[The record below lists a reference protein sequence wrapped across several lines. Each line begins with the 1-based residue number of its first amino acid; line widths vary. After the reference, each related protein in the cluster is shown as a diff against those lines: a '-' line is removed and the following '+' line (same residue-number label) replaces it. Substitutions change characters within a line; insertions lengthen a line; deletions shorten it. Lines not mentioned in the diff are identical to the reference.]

1 MARAGLLDDI
11 PVHTVKKHQSKAEV
25 ILEGNEGTILFVDD
39 SVAEHMDERLMRSG
53 VFRVLFGRALS

>member
-1 MARAGLLDDI
+1 
-11 PVHTVKKHQSKAEV
+11 VKKHQSKAEV

-39 SVAEHMDERLMRSG
+39 SVAEHMDERLKHSS